1 MKRFSVK
8 EGLVALSL
16 IVSPVAGYGFEAAVK
31 AGVQST
37 RDEIAALS
45 QGVELNSLAWGGGLL
60 QDPTNY
66 WTQAM
71 QGREK

>member
-1 MKRFSVK
+1 MERFSVK

-16 IVSPVAGYGFEAAVK
+16 IASPVAGYSCEAAVK

-37 RDEIAALS
+37 RDEIAALA
-45 QGVELNSLAWGGGLL
+45 QGVELNSLAWGGGLV

-71 QGREK
+71 QDREK